1 MAIVPA
7 LADSPFHM
15 LCPRSLWNGAGDE
28 QQFYRTLYR
37 NFCQSE
43 QYNCRDLMDGP
54 TGFNFGENWVEAPI
68 NENMKPCT
76 ISPILIAAAVVH
88 AFDDKLDLANS
99 LAMPTSPSPA
109 TEAYGIPAGL
119 RLNSTS
125 IARKYNAFCE
135 NDVHCHDML
144 LSTYAL
150 DPDTKTIVV
159 QQSIMKLSII
169 SALSMAAI
177 PALASSYSFICK
189 RELYNGDPRQET
201 AFFDVFYH
209 EYCTRYFKCE
219 SYMIPR
225 IQYSDRDK
233 VITGLCLMCPPG
245 LSTNPSGSMCTLAPN

>member
-1 MAIVPA
+1 M
-7 LADSPFHM
+7 
-15 LCPRSLWNGAGDE
+15 
-28 QQFYRTLYR
+28 
-37 NFCQSE
+37 
-43 QYNCRDLMDGP
+43 
-54 TGFNFGENWVEAPI
+54 
-68 NENMKPCT
+68 
-76 ISPILIAAAVVH
+76 ISWFLFFFVPILCVRLVSFFPRPLWQSILFIILTLSMCVSPYYQH
-88 AFDDKLDLANS
+88 LPPPSFLLPEPPPAFRFPFPFPFAS
-99 LAMPTSPSPA
+99 FSFFPTQYSN
-109 TEAYGIPAGL
+109 T
-119 RLNSTS
+119 
-125 IARKYNAFCE
+125 
-135 NDVHCHDML
+135 ML
-144 LSTYAL
+144 V
-150 DPDTKTIVV
+150 IV